1 MKKSWDQSLHER
13 KVVVGAVVDEEWG
26 CIEKSEK
33 EKQRSINVNMRDTE

>member
-1 MKKSWDQSLHER
+1 MKSLYER

-33 EKQRSINVNMRDTE
+33 EKKRSISASMRDTE